1 MKVTREKPEILRFIY
16 RQEQDDPH
24 YGSCLWAIFDLDPGR
39 GLFNVQ
45 SDCGNYAYR
54 WPERGMD
61 FLKLLAG
68 NMTDSYLLGKLCGK
82 PKEFNAEA
90 TVEAVREYLKDAE
103 YNEDEQKNRLFIDMA
118 VKRLESEFSE
128 YDLSDEPGIAEFI
141 LDNWNSDN
149 NMGIDCAWELVEK
162 EYGAW
167 QKRIVTIFKEH
178 IVPEI
183 RKAIMEGAYHGADDE
198 D

>member
-82 PKEFNAEA
+82 PKEFNAEV

-103 YNEDEQKNRLFIDMA
+103 YNEDEQKNRLFIDRA

-167 QKRIVTIFKEH
+167 QKRIVTIFKEY
-178 IVPEI
+178 IMPEI
-183 RKAIMEGAYHGADDE
+183 RRVISEYSE
-198 D
+198 VPE

>member
-103 YNEDEQKNRLFIDMA
+103 YNEDEQKNRLFIDRA

-198 D
+198 N

>member
-118 VKRLESEFSE
+118 VKPLESEFSE
-128 YDLSDEPGIAEFI
+128 YDLSDEPGIADFI

-167 QKRIVTIFKEH
+167 QKRIVTVFKEH

>member
-162 EYGAW
+162 EYGTW

-178 IVPEI
+178 IAPEI

>member
-39 GLFNVQ
+39 GPFNVQ

-90 TVEAVREYLKDAE
+90 TVEAAREYLKDAE
-103 YNEDEQKNRLFIDMA
+103 YNDDKQKNRLFIDRA

-198 D
+198 N

>member
-16 RQEQDDPH
+16 RQERDDPH

-82 PKEFNAEA
+82 PKKFNAEA

-128 YDLSDEPGIAEFI
+128 YDLSDEPGIAESI

-149 NMGIDCAWELVEK
+149 NMEIDCAWELVEK

>member
-128 YDLSDEPGIAEFI
+128 CDLSDEPGIAEFI

-183 RKAIMEGAYHGADDE
+183 RKAIMEGTYHGADDE

>member
-1 MKVTREKPEILRFIY
+1 MKVTRENPEILRFIY

-118 VKRLESEFSE
+118 VKRLKSEFSE

-162 EYGAW
+162 EYGTW

>member
-128 YDLSDEPGIAEFI
+128 YDLSDEPGIADFI

-167 QKRIVTIFKEH
+167 QKRIVTFFKEH